1 MARKRDEEMADPVPG
16 LKIQLRVGGGVI
28 GPGKIQLLECLDA
41 EGGITAA
48 AKAMDLSYRR
58 AWYLIDT
65 LNAALG
71 QPVVETK
78 VGGEGGGGAKLT
90 PFGRELVARYYRA
103 LRTVNDA
110 ADPLLGWL
118 GEITGET
125 AETD

>member
-1 MARKRDEEMADPVPG
+1 M
-16 LKIQLRVGGGVI
+16 
-28 GPGKIQLLECLDA
+28 LECLDA

-48 AKAMDLSYRR
+48 AKAIGLSYRR

-90 PFGRELVARYYRA
+90 PFGRELVARYYRV
-103 LRTVNDA
+103 LRTVDDA
-110 ADPLLGWL
+110 TEPLLGWL
-118 GEITGET
+118 GEITCET